1 MCPPRAT
8 RRSVSRTPMPQ
19 RDHRMSQIMTIKCGF
34 GTQKAHPNIKF
45 LTGCPHRSAFFL
57 FCAEFRPKV
66 KSENPGL
73 TIGDT
78 AKKLGEMWNSKTAE
92 DKQPYEKKAAKLKEK
107 YDKVT
112 AHCPY
117 TVKNDLFLFLHPKN
131 VPFVILRT
139 SLRTA
144 RRAKWILNQLPQQTT
159 TRRKMRKK
167 RRMTTTMKMMMSKL

>member
-1 MCPPRAT
+1 
-8 RRSVSRTPMPQ
+8 MPCL
-19 RDHRMSQIMTIKCGF
+19 R
-34 GTQKAHPNIKF
+34 
-45 LTGCPHRSAFFL
+45 RSAFFL

-112 AHCPY
+112 SERP
-117 TVKNDLFLFLHPKN
+117 KNDLLLCTKKDKYICSPQDI
-131 VPFVILRT
+131 VAYRT
-139 SLRTA
+139 KGKVDSESAATA
-144 RRAKWILNQLPQQTT
+144 DDDEEEEDEEEGEEEEDDDEEDDE
-159 TRRKMRKK
+159 
-167 RRMTTTMKMMMSKL
+167 